1 MEASSVTPTKYI
13 SMRGESPCCEY
24 LSNAPSRNSRSTK
37 TCTTSCHFR
46 PLQRLQSLLSMHP
59 AAISSLISIL
69 WQCSLSVTR
78 RAICIRQFTVDLTKK
93 LDLQIGERVYR
104 VHKYFLIRES
114 SFFRDM
120 FSLPQ

>member
-1 MEASSVTPTKYI
+1 
-13 SMRGESPCCEY
+13 
-24 LSNAPSRNSRSTK
+24 
-37 TCTTSCHFR
+37 
-46 PLQRLQSLLSMHP
+46 MHP

-120 FSLPQ
+120 FSLPQGDSNTDSAASVEGQSVEHPIVLADTTELEFDSILEYLYFG